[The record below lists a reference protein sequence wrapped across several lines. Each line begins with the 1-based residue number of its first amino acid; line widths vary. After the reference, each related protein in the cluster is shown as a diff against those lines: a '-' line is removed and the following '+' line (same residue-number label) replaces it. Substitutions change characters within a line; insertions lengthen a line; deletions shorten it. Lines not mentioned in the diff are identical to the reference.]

1 MIPENTLSE
10 KDKNKLHKIKEIE
23 KTVERENLY
32 YKSNK
37 YTYNFQN
44 FQRINSFGRDI
55 YNGTIT
61 LKRADKDQRFIS
73 WNCEF

>member
-10 KDKNKLHKIKEIE
+10 KDKNKLKIKEIE

-32 YKSNK
+32 YKTNK
-37 YTYNFQN
+37 HTYNFHN

-55 YNGTIT
+55 YNDTIA
-61 LKRADKDQRFIS
+61 LKGADKDQRFIS
-73 WNCEF
+73 